1 MAAKAFYVS
10 RTETEGQPSGA
21 ATLNRADAPQLL
33 KIVPVDS
40 STGNPDP
47 ATPVDKMI
55 YATDEDDQEILF
67 TSDTVQS
74 GDLNPVT
81 SDAVYNAVEEA
92 KEEAERTVNS
102 YSEVE
107 TWTGGYWIDG
117 KPIYRKCG
125 VYNNGGSIGTGEIVI
140 DSTLTMS
147 YVDSIVAT
155 GGSAKPTDETILLS
169 IGGYSGDLYRLNLA
183 VSNAGLVK
191 LSSDV
196 TYINFKWWI
205 EYTKTTD

>member
-55 YATDEDDQEILF
+55 YATEANDQEILF

-81 SDAVYNAVEEA
+81 SDAVYNAIQNLSFFPDWSNPGESIDITSSKTFTATANGWIVLRA
-92 KEEAERTVNS
+92 TTTSSGSHRVFINS
-102 YSEVE
+102 
-107 TWTGGYWIDG
+107 TRI
-117 KPIYRKCG
+117 
-125 VYNNGGSIGTGEIVI
+125 GSPNSDTQFYQQFLVKAG
-140 DSTLTMS
+140 DTLTL
-147 YVDSIVAT
+147 D
-155 GGSAKPTDETILLS
+155 GGWAGTSLS
-169 IGGYSGDLYRLNLA
+169 FVPCIQ
-183 VSNAGLVK
+183 
-191 LSSDV
+191 
-196 TYINFKWWI
+196 
-205 EYTKTTD
+205 

>member
-47 ATPVDKMI
+47 ATPVDNMI
-55 YATDEDDQEILF
+55 YATEDDQEILL

-81 SDAVYNAVEEA
+81 SDAVYNAIQSLSFFPDWSNPGASIDITSSKTFTATANGWIVF
-92 KEEAERTVNS
+92 RGTTSTSGDHSMLINS
-102 YSEVE
+102 TRIGSPRPDTQFYQQFLVKTGDTLTLTG
-107 TWTGGYWIDG
+107 TWTGT
-117 KPIYRKCG
+117 
-125 VYNNGGSIGTGEIVI
+125 S
-140 DSTLTMS
+140 
-147 YVDSIVAT
+147 
-155 GGSAKPTDETILLS
+155 
-169 IGGYSGDLYRLNLA
+169 
-183 VSNAGLVK
+183 
-191 LSSDV
+191 V
-196 TYINFKWWI
+196 TFVPCIQ
-205 EYTKTTD
+205 

>member
-47 ATPVDKMI
+47 ATPVDNMI
-55 YATDEDDQEILF
+55 YATEADDQEILL

-81 SDAVYNAVEEA
+81 SDAVYNAIQSRALSLLDYSNAVSL
-92 KEEAERTVNS
+92 TVVNFPYTATTNGVVILS
-102 YSEVE
+102 AYSASQNIGV
-107 TWTGGYWIDG
+107 TAGDILVSID
-117 KPIYRKCG
+117 
-125 VYNNGGSIGTGEIVI
+125 NIVI
-140 DSTLTMS
+140 ATLYNQIQIS
-147 YVDSIVAT
+147 GSNVAARPDYLYLPVSV
-155 GGSAKPTDETILLS
+155 GDIISFNNYTDLRIRN
-169 IGGYSGDLYRLNLA
+169 G
-183 VSNAGLVK
+183 
-191 LSSDV
+191 
-196 TYINFKWWI
+196 NFVPYKN
-205 EYTKTTD
+205 

>member
-47 ATPVDKMI
+47 ATPVDNMI
-55 YATDEDDQEILF
+55 YATEDDQEILF

-81 SDAVYNAVEEA
+81 SDAVYNAIQNLSFFPDWSNPGA
-92 KEEAERTVNS
+92 LIDITSSKTYTATANGWIIIRAATSSSQDNNTVTIN
-102 YSEVE
+102 
-107 TWTGGYWIDG
+107 
-117 KPIYRKCG
+117 
-125 VYNNGGSIGTGEIVI
+125 
-140 DSTLTMS
+140 STLLGVPDRS
-147 YVDSIVAT
+147 RQFYQQ
-155 GGSAKPTDETILLS
+155 L
-169 IGGYSGDLYRLNLA
+169 
-183 VSNAGLVK
+183 LVK
-191 LSSDV
+191 AGDTLTFAGAWNTITV
-196 TYINFKWWI
+196 LFVPFIQ
-205 EYTKTTD
+205 

>member
-47 ATPVDKMI
+47 ATPVDNMI
-55 YATDEDDQEILF
+55 YATEATDQEILL

-81 SDAVYNAVEEA
+81 SDAVYNAIQNLA
-92 KEEAERTVNS
+92 TVPDWS
-102 YSEVE
+102 HYVQKTSLSDFPYQA
-107 TWTGGYWIDG
+107 TS
-117 KPIYRKCG
+117 KCMAYIAFTKGSATVSVVVNG
-125 VYNNGGSIGTGEIVI
+125 VTLIAPGSNIASVYFSVMLGTGDVF
-140 DSTLTMS
+140 SFTNT
-147 YVDSIVAT
+147 
-155 GGSAKPTDETILLS
+155 SAINTI
-169 IGGYSGDLYRLNLA
+169 R
-183 VSNAGLVK
+183 
-191 LSSDV
+191 V
-196 TYINFKWWI
+196 TFVPFMQ
-205 EYTKTTD
+205 

>member
-47 ATPVDKMI
+47 ATPVDNMI
-55 YATDEDDQEILF
+55 YATEDDQEILF

-81 SDAVYNAVEEA
+81 SDAVYSAIQSRALSLLDYSNAVRLA
-92 KEEAERTVNS
+92 VANFPYTATTNGVVILS
-102 YSEVE
+102 AYSASPNYGVVA
-107 TWTGGYWIDG
+107 GDILVSID
-117 KPIYRKCG
+117 
-125 VYNNGGSIGTGEIVI
+125 NIVI
-140 DSTLTMS
+140 ATLYNQTQIS
-147 YVDSIVAT
+147 GSNVAARPAYLYLPVSV
-155 GGSAKPTDETILLS
+155 GDIISFSNYTDLRIRN
-169 IGGYSGDLYRLNLA
+169 G
-183 VSNAGLVK
+183 
-191 LSSDV
+191 
-196 TYINFKWWI
+196 NFVPYKN
-205 EYTKTTD
+205 

>member
-47 ATPVDKMI
+47 ATPVDNMI
-55 YATDEDDQEILF
+55 YATEDDQEILF

-81 SDAVYNAVEEA
+81 SDAVYNAIQNLAFFPDWSNPGASIDITSSKTYTATANGWIVLRA
-92 KEEAERTVNS
+92 TTTSSGSHRVLINS
-102 YSEVE
+102 
-107 TWTGGYWIDG
+107 TRI
-117 KPIYRKCG
+117 
-125 VYNNGGSIGTGEIVI
+125 GSPNSDTQFYQQFLVKAG
-140 DSTLTMS
+140 DTLTLEGGWS
-147 YVDSIVAT
+147 GTSISFV
-155 GGSAKPTDETILLS
+155 PCIQ
-169 IGGYSGDLYRLNLA
+169 
-183 VSNAGLVK
+183 
-191 LSSDV
+191 
-196 TYINFKWWI
+196 
-205 EYTKTTD
+205 